1 MIKSTKK
8 GDSMK
13 FLILAIFLVSTNVL
27 AQDSNSR
34 YLVIYKEQNPTQLR
48 SLRSQKLQKYLKQQ
62 TALNERALFNST
74 VSANAARTKNS
85 LWILNSTI
93 VQLSEQELR
102 AVSQSNRVR
111 KIFKLGRRA
120 QIVQSQNGFSAL
132 NTKDYTYG
140 LIKILVPEVRTKYVG
155 LDGRGIKVGIIDT
168 GLDDNHPD
176 LKNRMIAF
184 RDFIN
189 PANKRPMDDNGHGT
203 HVAGTIAGGSTSGRS
218 IGVAPGAELVI
229 AKGFNSRGNSEDAQ
243 LLLALQW
250 MADPDGNSETKDHV
264 DIINNS
270 WNAYGGLNSLTPESD
285 PFCAVLNRLRAMDV
299 IPVFAAGNDG
309 PRADT
314 IFVPGACPDSFTV
327 GATDSRDSVASF
339 SSRGPVKWKNQVVQ
353 KPDLSAPGAGV
364 LSAETGGGYSTKSGT
379 SMATPHVAGALA
391 VVMQSLNPAVRLT
404 AENKLKKSVND
415 LGQAGFDSSYGL
427 GRINLLQALTVE

>member
-8 GDSMK
+8 GEFMK
-13 FLILAIFLVSTNVL
+13 FLLAAVFLFGSSVF
-27 AQDSNSR
+27 AQDSASK
-34 YLVIYKEQNPTQLR
+34 YLVIYKEQNPSQLR
-48 SLRSQKLQKYLKQQ
+48 SLRSQKLQRYLKQQ
-62 TALNERALFNST
+62 TTQNERFLFSST
-74 VSANAARTKNS
+74 LSSQAARSKNS

-93 VQLSEQELR
+93 VHLNEQELR

-111 KIFKLGRRA
+111 KVFKLGRRA
-120 QIVQSQNGFSAL
+120 QIVQNQRDFEVL

-140 LIKILVPEVRTKYVG
+140 LIKILVPEVRTKFVG
-155 LDGRGIKVGIIDT
+155 QDGRGVKVGIIDT
-168 GLDDNHPD
+168 GLSDNHPD

-184 RDFIN
+184 KDFIN
-189 PANKRPMDDNGHGT
+189 PANKRPVDDHGHGT
-203 HVAGTIAGGSTSGRS
+203 HVAGTIAGGANSGRS
-218 IGVAPGAELVI
+218 IGVAPGVELVI

-264 DIINNS
+264 DIVNNS
-270 WNAYGGLNSLTPESD
+270 WNAYGGLSNLTPESD

-309 PRADT
+309 PRANT

-327 GATDSRDSVASF
+327 GATDSRDSVARF

-353 KPDLSAPGAGV
+353 KPDVSAPGAEI
-364 LSAETGGGYSTKSGT
+364 LSADSQGGYSTKSGT

-391 VVMQSLNPAVRLT
+391 VIMQNLNPAIRST
-404 AENKLKKSVND
+404 AETRLKKSVND
-415 LGQAGFDSSYGL
+415 LGPSGFDYGYGL
-427 GRINLLQALTVE
+427 GRINLLQALTAE

>member
-8 GDSMK
+8 GEFMK
-13 FLILAIFLVSTNVL
+13 FLMAAVFLLSTGVY
-27 AQDSNSR
+27 AQDSTSR

-48 SLRSQKLQKYLKQQ
+48 SLRSLKLQKYLKQQ
-62 TALNERALFNST
+62 TALNERFLLNSIMSSKA
-74 VSANAARTKNS
+74 VRSKNS

-93 VQLSEQELR
+93 IQLNDQELR
-102 AVSQSNRVR
+102 SVSESNLVR
-111 KIFKLGRRA
+111 KVFKLGRRA
-120 QIVQSQNGFSAL
+120 QIVQSQSDFSIL
-132 NTKDYTYG
+132 NTKDFTYG
-140 LIKILVPEVRTKYVG
+140 LIKILVPEVRTRYVG

-168 GLDDNHPD
+168 GLDETHPD
-176 LKNRMIAF
+176 MKGRMIAF

-189 PANKRPMDDNGHGT
+189 PGNKSPIDDNGHGT
-203 HVAGTIAGGSTSGRS
+203 HVAGTIAGGSSSGRS

-250 MADPDGNSETKDHV
+250 MADPDGNTETKDHV
-264 DIINNS
+264 DIVSNS
-270 WNAYGGLNSLTPESD
+270 WNAYGELKKLTPESD

-314 IFVPGACPDSFTV
+314 IIVPGACPDSLTV

-339 SSRGPVKWKNQVVQ
+339 SSRGPVNWKNQVVQ
-353 KPDLSAPGAGV
+353 KPDLSAPGAGI
-364 LSAETGGGYSTKSGT
+364 LSAESGGGYSTKSGT

-391 VVMQSLNPAVRLT
+391 VLMQNLDAANRPT
-404 AENKLKKSVND
+404 AESKLKKSVND
-415 LGQAGFDSSYGL
+415 LGQTGFDYGYGL
-427 GRINLLQALTVE
+427 GRINLLQAMIVE